1 LATSDGDEAI
11 RRRFGLPI
19 AARVRAKGAGHC
31 GGRAAVCGRVLFSS
45 HLLCFEHFLFSARS
59 RGNHLVNTG
68 D

>member
-19 AARVRAKGAGHC
+19 AARVRAKG
-31 GGRAAVCGRVLFSS
+31 GGRAAVCGQVLFSS